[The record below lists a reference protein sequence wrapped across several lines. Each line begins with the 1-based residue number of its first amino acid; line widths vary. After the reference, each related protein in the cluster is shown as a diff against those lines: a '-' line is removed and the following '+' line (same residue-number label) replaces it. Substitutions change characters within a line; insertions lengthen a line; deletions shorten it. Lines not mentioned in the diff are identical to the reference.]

1 MSEGVCVQV
10 PHNPINVIFAR
21 NLSIIRLVMQDRT
34 FSIMRCKD
42 TKNYQD
48 QETLL
53 YKYDKDYIIKDLYM
67 TKREGFLNY
76 LSRPHIILSEDFQ
89 SLCFILAVKATL
101 K

>member
-21 NLSIIRLVMQDRT
+21 NLSIIRLVMQDKT

-53 YKYDKDYIIKDLYM
+53 CKYDKDYIIKDLYM
-67 TKREGFLNY
+67 T
-76 LSRPHIILSEDFQ
+76 
-89 SLCFILAVKATL
+89 
-101 K
+101 

>member
-10 PHNPINVIFAR
+10 PHNPINVIFVR

-67 TKREGFLNY
+67 TKREGFSNY
-76 LSRPHIILSEDFQ
+76 LSRPHILLPEDFQ
-89 SLCFILAVKATL
+89 SLCLFWLYKL
-101 K
+101 H

>member
-10 PHNPINVIFAR
+10 PHNPINVRFVR
-21 NLSIIRLVMQDRT
+21 NLFIIRLVLKNMT
-34 FSIMRCKD
+34 FSIMRFKE
-42 TKNYQD
+42 TKSYQD

-76 LSRPHIILSEDFQ
+76 LSRPHILLSEDFQ

-101 K
+101 M